1 MEKIN
6 GDQLK
11 ELFIEI
17 KYNNNNIAFEKL
29 YKRYNKLVYGIVFSI
44 LKNPHDTEDIVQSVF
59 TKIYSM
65 DKNKLPDRNEA
76 SWLYSTTKNETINYL
91 KKKNNNID
99 LDSIY
104 EIEDTNN
111 EINKIIDRDSYNR
124 LISKLNDTE
133 KEIISLKNL
142 SDLSF
147 VEISKIIDRDSYN
160 RLISKLND
168 IEKEIISLKILANF
182 SFKEIS
188 RLLNMPTGTVK
199 WKYYKSINTL
209 KLLLSNLS
217 MFVVTF
223 LSSIFAFKNGKKLS
237 NAMDAE
243 EKQEIIENV
252 NKGEEA
258 VGNNKEEH
266 KDKNEFVTDQETD
279 KQENIIVE
287 NPVINN
293 SPNYIGIGLMGLSS
307 VFLIVTITFSIIFTK
322 HQLNRR
328 KKLSK

>member
-6 GDQLK
+6 VEELK

-17 KYNNNNIAFEKL
+17 KYNNNIAFEKL
-29 YKRYNKLVYGIVFSI
+29 YKRYNKLVYGIAFSI

-65 DKNKLPDRNEA
+65 DKNKLPDRNES

-124 LISKLNDTE
+124 LISKLNKT
-133 KEIISLKNL
+133 
-142 SDLSF
+142 
-147 VEISKIIDRDSYN
+147 
-160 RLISKLND
+160 
-168 IEKEIISLKILANF
+168 EKEIISLKILSNF
-182 SFKEIS
+182 SFEEIAKI
-188 RLLNMPTGTVK
+188 LNIPTGTVK
-199 WKYYKSINTL
+199 WKYYKSVHTL
-209 KLLLSNLS
+209 KLLLSNLG
-217 MFVVTF
+217 MFITTF
-223 LSSIFAFKNGKKLS
+223 ISSIVAFKNEKKLS
-237 NAMDAE
+237 NAIDVE
-243 EKQEIIENV
+243 DKQEIENT
-252 NKGEEA
+252 KKDEE
-258 VGNNKEEH
+258 VGGNHREEH
-266 KDKNEFVTDQETD
+266 KDKNEIVADKETE

-287 NPVINN
+287 TPIMNDNT
-293 SPNYIGIGLMGLSS
+293 NYIGKGLMSIS
-307 VFLIVTITFSIIFTK
+307 FVFLIITIIFSIIFTK
-322 HQLNRR
+322 HQLKRR

>member
-17 KYNNNNIAFEKL
+17 KYNNKKIDFEKL
-29 YKRYNKLVYGIVFSI
+29 YKIYNKLVYGIVFSI

-147 VEISKIIDRDSYN
+147 VEISK
-160 RLISKLND
+160 
-168 IEKEIISLKILANF
+168 
-182 SFKEIS
+182 
-188 RLLNMPTGTVK
+188 LLNIPTGTVK

-243 EKQEIIENV
+243 EKQEIVENV